1 MTTPGPRF
9 RAALVLAAEV
19 HADQR
24 RKGTEIPYVAH
35 VLAVTA
41 IVLEH
46 GGDEDEAIA
55 ALLHDA
61 VEDGGGRPMLE
72 RIRNEFGERVAMIVD
87 GCTDA
92 YVDPKPPWAERKR
105 AYLAELVTADDA
117 VVLVSAADKLHNATA
132 ILNDHRAVGDAV
144 WGRFKATPEET
155 VGYYVAL
162 ADDLPAPPAGHEP
175 RGGGRA
181 RGRRP
186 DPRIGS
192 SPRPPRSAG
201 RRDPPRPE
209 RRSRPSATRS
219 AGSSRKRSA
228 EASAPRRRTSMPGDR
243 QGAVA
248 VGGAFVAG
256 APDRPCWS
264 RRGDPS
270 PSAATTSTNGRR

>member
-1 MTTPGPRF
+1 MTNPGPRF

-105 AYLAELVTADDA
+105 AYLAELATEDDA

-132 ILNDHRAVGDAV
+132 ILNDHRTVGDAV
-144 WGRFKATPEET
+144 WGRFRATPEET

-162 ADDLPAPPAGHEP
+162 AAVYRRRLPDTSLAEKVARVVDDLTREAGVTPAG
-175 RGGGRA
+175 
-181 RGRRP
+181 
-186 DPRIGS
+186 
-192 SPRPPRSAG
+192 
-201 RRDPPRPE
+201 PE
-209 RRSRPSATRS
+209 RWTTGSTAT
-219 AGSSRKRSA
+219 
-228 EASAPRRRTSMPGDR
+228 
-243 QGAVA
+243 
-248 VGGAFVAG
+248 
-256 APDRPCWS
+256 
-264 RRGDPS
+264 
-270 PSAATTSTNGRR
+270 

>member
-24 RKGTEIPYVAH
+24 RKGTKIPYVAH

-72 RIRNEFGERVAMIVD
+72 RIRSEFGERVAMIVD

-105 AYLAELVTADDA
+105 AYLAELATEEDG

-144 WGRFKATPEET
+144 WGRFTATPEET

-162 ADDLPAPPAGHEP
+162 AAVYRCRLPDTRLVRSLDRVIAELEQESGITPARPGALDGGIPRGLSVGRGPAPPGAPHPAGTGSRDP
-175 RGGGRA
+175 ARRVGGRA
-181 RGRRP
+181 CARGP
-186 DPRIGS
+186 
-192 SPRPPRSAG
+192 
-201 RRDPPRPE
+201 
-209 RRSRPSATRS
+209 
-219 AGSSRKRSA
+219 
-228 EASAPRRRTSMPGDR
+228 
-243 QGAVA
+243 
-248 VGGAFVAG
+248 
-256 APDRPCWS
+256 
-264 RRGDPS
+264 
-270 PSAATTSTNGRR
+270 

>member
-1 MTTPGPRF
+1 
-9 RAALVLAAEV
+9 VLAAEV

-105 AYLAELVTADDA
+105 AYLAELATADGA

-144 WGRFKATPEET
+144 WRRFKATPEET
-155 VGYYVAL
+155 AGYYVAL
-162 ADDLPAPPAGHEP
+162 AAVYRRRLPGTSLAEEIARVVDDLTRQSGVTPAG
-175 RGGGRA
+175 
-181 RGRRP
+181 
-186 DPRIGS
+186 
-192 SPRPPRSAG
+192 
-201 RRDPPRPE
+201 PE
-209 RRSRPSATRS
+209 RWTTGSTAT
-219 AGSSRKRSA
+219 
-228 EASAPRRRTSMPGDR
+228 
-243 QGAVA
+243 
-248 VGGAFVAG
+248 
-256 APDRPCWS
+256 
-264 RRGDPS
+264 
-270 PSAATTSTNGRR
+270 